1 MTDQELKD
9 LVAQNSADIKVLVAQ
24 TTQLAAVQT
33 EYAKAQAAQAKEQ
46 AMQAKAQAAFAKEQT
61 AQIKAQTLA
70 ADARFDKLAAK
81 YGGLSD
87 NLGSAAEEFFVNSLE
102 ARPIVGGIRFDAVH
116 PKVFGGK
123 MGKQSEYD
131 IVLVNGAS
139 AAIIEVKH
147 KVHPSA
153 LDQLEAQ
160 LAKYKEHFPEHKD
173 FALYGGIAGMSIPD
187 EVVAQAKARG
197 LFVLKCKGEVM
208 EADITGMRA
217 F

>member
-9 LVAQNSADIKVLVAQ
+9 LVASLDIKTQALYAFVTKNSADMK
-24 TTQLAAVQT
+24 AAS
-33 EYAKAQAAQAKEQ
+33 A
-46 AMQAKAQAAFAKEQT
+46 
-61 AQIKAQTLA
+61 A

-102 ARPIVGGIRFDAVH
+102 HSPVVGGIRFDAVH

-139 AAIIEVKH
+139 AAVIEVKH

-187 EVVAQAKARG
+187 EVVEQAKARG
-197 LFVLKCKGEVM
+197 LFVLKCRGEVM
-208 EADITGMRA
+208 ETDSANMRV

>member
-9 LVAQNSADIKVLVAQ
+9 LLA
-24 TTQLAAVQT
+24 QLAADS
-33 EYAKAQAAQAKEQ
+33 AAG
-46 AMQAKAQAAFAKEQT
+46 FAKLRASQEAT
-61 AQIKAQTLA
+61 
-70 ADARFDKLAAK
+70 DARFDKLAAK

-87 NLGSAAEEFFVNSLE
+87 NLGSAAEEFFYNSLE
-102 ARPIVGGIRFDAVH
+102 SAPMVGGIRFDAVH
-116 PKVFGGK
+116 AKVFGGK

-131 IVLVNGAS
+131 IVLVNGAT
-139 AAIIEVKH
+139 AAIVEVKY

-160 LAKYKEHFPEHKD
+160 LHKYKEHFPEHKD

-187 EVVAQAKARG
+187 EVVVQAKARG
-197 LFVLKCKGEVM
+197 MFVLKCKGELL
-208 EADITGMRA
+208 ETDSSAMRA

>member
-1 MTDQELKD
+1 MMTDQELKD
-9 LVAQNSADIKVLVAQ
+9 LLLKIAADSEAG
-24 TTQLAAVQT
+24 
-33 EYAKAQAAQAKEQ
+33 
-46 AMQAKAQAAFAKEQT
+46 FAKLRESQ
-61 AQIKAQTLA
+61 AN

-87 NLGSAAEEFFVNSLE
+87 NLGSAAEEFFFNSLE
-102 ARPIVGGIRFDAVH
+102 DKPVVGGIRFDAVY

-123 MGKQSEYD
+123 MGQQSEYD
-131 IVLVNGAS
+131 IVLVNGAA
-139 AAIIEVKH
+139 AAIVEVKY

-160 LAKYKEHFPEHKD
+160 LAKYKTHFPEHKD
-173 FALYGGIAGMSIPD
+173 YALYGGIAGMSIPD

-197 LFVLKCKGEVM
+197 MFVLKCKGELL
-208 EADITGMRA
+208 EADGSAMRA

>member
-1 MTDQELKD
+1 MKHLKSKFSNASLD
-9 LVAQNSADIKVLVAQ
+9 AKLKALATFVEKNSADMK
-24 TTQLAAVQT
+24 AAS
-33 EYAKAQAAQAKEQ
+33 A
-46 AMQAKAQAAFAKEQT
+46 
-61 AQIKAQTLA
+61 A

-87 NLGSAAEEFFVNSLE
+87 NLGAAAEEFFINSLRQ
-102 ARPIVGGIRFDAVH
+102 RPIVGGIRFDAVH
-116 PKVFGGK
+116 PRVFGGK
-123 MGKQSEYD
+123 MGKQTEYD

-187 EVVAQAKARG
+187 EVAAQAKARG

-208 EADITGMRA
+208 EADSAGMRA